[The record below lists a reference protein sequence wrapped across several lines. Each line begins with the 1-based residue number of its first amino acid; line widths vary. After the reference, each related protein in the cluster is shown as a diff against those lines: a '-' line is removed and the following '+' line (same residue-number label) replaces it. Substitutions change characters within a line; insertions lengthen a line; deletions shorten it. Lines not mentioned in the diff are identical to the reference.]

1 MIQYRVRLASLNRH
15 HFEVSCRV
23 ANPAPGQRFSLPSWT
38 PGSYLL
44 REYAR
49 HVVAIRATSDG
60 SPVPLEKVSKSSWQ
74 CGGAGAELTVTAE
87 VFALDRSVRGAYL
100 DSKRGYFNGVCLFLA
115 PEGRDAD
122 PVEVVLERPGDP
134 RARGWR
140 VATAMQAVEV
150 DDDGFGR
157 YRAENYDELID
168 HPFEI
173 GDFAEVE
180 FEAAGVPHRLVI
192 AGRHQTDMDRIAADL
207 ARLCEAQIGFFGLP
221 APFRRYLFL
230 GYAAGRGRGGLEHR
244 ASSSLIFSRD
254 NLPVRGHDAV
264 SENYRNFL
272 SLCSHEYF
280 HAWNVKRIKPGAFSP
295 YRLDRRSHTRLLWVV
310 EGITSYYEDVL
321 LLRSG
326 LIDAAAYL
334 RSLGKK
340 LTRVYQTPGRLRQS
354 LSEASFEAWD
364 KYYKPE
370 VNFLNANVN
379 YYGKGALAA
388 LALDLTLRRES
399 ATTLDQVMRE
409 LWKRYGKSDEGMPE
423 TAFEQLVQDLSGL
436 DLTEFFDTAVRG
448 TDDLPLA
455 ELMADF
461 GVTLEFRRNKRFG
474 RAGGGTGAA
483 AAPPLELGI
492 RFRPHGAGLE
502 VAVVMADGP
511 AERAG
516 VSPGDI
522 LIAIDGLLLS
532 EKNLLARLARFEA
545 GQTVRISGFRDEEL
559 LEFPLTL
566 GEAARE
572 TCVLGLADRPDADAL
587 TRRTGW
593 LGT

>member
-1 MIQYRVRLASLNRH
+1 MIRYRVRLASLNRH
-15 HFEVSCRV
+15 HFEVSCRI
-23 ANPAPGQRFSLPSWT
+23 ANPARGQRFSLPSWT

-49 HVVAIRATSDG
+49 HITAIRATSDG
-60 SPVPLEKVSKSSWQ
+60 SRAPLEKVSKSSWQ
-74 CGGAGAELTVTAE
+74 CDAAGSELTVTAE

-100 DSKRGYFNGVCLFLA
+100 DTRRGYFNGVCLFLA
-115 PEGRDAD
+115 PEGLEAD
-122 PVEVVLERPGDP
+122 PVEVVLERPEDP
-134 RARGWR
+134 RATGWR

-150 DDDGFGR
+150 DADGFGR

-173 GDFAEVE
+173 GDFADVD
-180 FEAAGVPHRLVI
+180 FQAGGVPHRLII
-192 AGRHQTDMDRIAADL
+192 AGRHETDMDRVATDL
-207 ARLCEAQIGFFGLP
+207 ARLCDAHIEFFGPP

-244 ASSSLIFSRD
+244 ASSSLMFSRD
-254 NLPVRGHDAV
+254 SLPVPGHYTV
-264 SENYRNFL
+264 SESYRDFL

-280 HAWNVKRIKPGAFSP
+280 HAWNVKRIKPAAFSP

-310 EGITSYYEDVL
+310 EGVTSYYEDVL

-379 YYGKGALAA
+379 YYGKGALTA

-399 ATTLDQVMRE
+399 GETLDAVMRE
-409 LWKRYGKSDEGMPE
+409 LWKRYGEADEGMPE
-423 TAFEQLVQDLSGL
+423 TAFEELVQAMSGL
-436 DLTEFFDTAVRG
+436 DLREFFESAVRG
-448 TDDLPLA
+448 TQDLPLA
-455 ELMADF
+455 ELMTEF
-461 GVTLEFRRNKRFG
+461 GVNMELRRDKRFG
-474 RAGGGTGAA
+474 RVGSGVGKT

-516 VSPGDI
+516 VSPGDV
-522 LIAIDGLLLS
+522 LIAIDGLMLS
-532 EKNLLARLARFEA
+532 EKNLLQRLARYKA

-559 LEFPLTL
+559 LEFPVTL
-566 GEAARE
+566 GEAAQE
-572 TCVLGLADRPDADAL
+572 TCVLSLADKPDADAL
-587 TRRTGW
+587 SRRQAW
-593 LGT
+593 LGC

>member
-23 ANPAPGQRFSLPSWT
+23 ANPAPEQRFSLPSWT

-49 HVVAIRATSDG
+49 HVVAIRAASDG
-60 SPVPLEKVSKSSWQ
+60 SPAPLEKVSKSSWQ
-74 CGGAGAELTVTAE
+74 TDEAGAELTVTAE

-100 DSKRGYFNGVCLFLA
+100 DAKRGYFNGVCLFLA
-115 PEGRDAD
+115 PEGLEAD
-122 PVEVVLERPGDP
+122 PAEVVLERPKDP
-134 RARGWR
+134 RATGWR

-254 NLPVRGHDAV
+254 NLPVRGQGAV

-280 HAWNVKRIKPGAFSP
+280 HAWNVKRIKPRAFSP

-310 EGITSYYEDVL
+310 EGVTSYYEDVL

-399 ATTLDQVMRE
+399 ATTLDEVMRE
-409 LWKRYGKSDEGMPE
+409 LWKRYGQSGEGMPE

-436 DLTEFFDTAVRG
+436 DLTEFFDAAVRG

-461 GVTLEFRRNKRFG
+461 GVTLAFRRDKRFG
-474 RAGGGTGAA
+474 RAGGGAGAA

-502 VAVVMADGP
+502 VAVVTADGP

-522 LIAIDGLLLS
+522 LIAIDGLMLS
-532 EKNLLARLARFEA
+532 EKNLLGRLARFEA
-545 GQTVRISGFRDEEL
+545 GQTVRINGFRDEEL

-566 GEAARE
+566 AEAARE
-572 TCVLGLADRPDADAL
+572 TCVLGLADKPDADAL
-587 TRRTGW
+587 TRRIGW

>member
-1 MIQYRVRLASLNRH
+1 MIRYRIRLASLDRH
-15 HFEVSCRV
+15 HFEVGCRV

-49 HVVAIRATSDG
+49 HVTAIRATSDG
-60 SPVPLEKVSKSSWQ
+60 SRASLEKVSKSSWQ
-74 CGGAGAELTVTAE
+74 CDDAGSELTVTAE

-100 DSKRGYFNGVCLFLA
+100 DARRGYFNGVCLFLA
-115 PEGRDAD
+115 PEGRETD

-150 DDDGFGR
+150 DADGFGR

-173 GDFAEVE
+173 GDFAEVQ
-180 FEAAGVPHRLVI
+180 FQAGRVPHRLII
-192 AGRHQTDMDRIAADL
+192 AGRHQTDMDRIAGDL
-207 ARLCEAQIGFFGLP
+207 TKLCEAHIEFFGAP

-230 GYAAGRGRGGLEHR
+230 GYAVGRGQGGLEHR
-244 ASSSLIFSRD
+244 ASSSLMFPRD

-264 SENYRNFL
+264 TENYQRFL

-280 HAWNVKRIKPGAFSP
+280 HAWNVKRIKPSAFSP

-310 EGITSYYEDVL
+310 EGVTAYYEDVL

-340 LTRVYQTPGRLRQS
+340 LTRIYQTPGRLRQS
-354 LSEASFEAWD
+354 LSEASFDAWD
-364 KYYKPE
+364 KFYKPE
-370 VNFLNANVN
+370 VNFPNANVN
-379 YYGKGALAA
+379 YYVKGALAA
-388 LALDLTLRRES
+388 LALDLTLRKES
-399 ATTLDQVMRE
+399 DATLDTVMRE
-409 LWKRYGKSDEGMPE
+409 LWERYGSADEGVPE
-423 TAFEQLVQDLSGL
+423 AAFEQLVQDVSGL
-436 DLTEFFDTAVRG
+436 DLTDFFSTAVRG
-448 TDDLPLA
+448 TEDLPLA
-455 ELMADF
+455 ALMADF
-461 GVTLEFRRNKRFG
+461 GVKMELRRDKRFG
-474 RAGGGTGAA
+474 RAGSGANKT

-522 LIAIDGLLLS
+522 LIAIDGLMLT
-532 EKNLLARLARFEA
+532 EQNLLKRLARFEA

-559 LEFPLTL
+559 LEFPVTL
-566 GEAARE
+566 AEAARE
-572 TCVLGLADRPDADAL
+572 TCVLSLADKPDADAL
-587 TRRTGW
+587 LRRLAW
-593 LGT
+593 LGG

>member
-1 MIQYRVRLASLNRH
+1 MIQYRVRLAGLNSH

-49 HVVAIRATSDG
+49 HVAAIRATSDG
-60 SPVPLEKVSKSSWQ
+60 RPAPLEKVSKSSWQ
-74 CGGAGAELTVTAE
+74 CGEAGAELTVTAE
-87 VFALDRSVRGAYL
+87 VFALDRSVRGSFL
-100 DSKRGYFNGVCLFLA
+100 DGKRGYFNGACLFLA
-115 PEGRDAD
+115 PEGLEAD

-134 RARGWR
+134 RAGGWR
-140 VATAMQAVEV
+140 VATAMRAVEV
-150 DDDGFGR
+150 DADGFGR

-173 GDFAEVE
+173 GEFAEVE

-207 ARLCEAQIGFFGLP
+207 ARLCETQIEFFGRP

-244 ASSSLIFSRD
+244 ASSSLIFLRD
-254 NLPVRGHDAV
+254 NLPARGHDAV
-264 SENYRNFL
+264 SESYRNFL

-280 HAWNVKRIKPGAFSP
+280 HAWNVKRIKPRAFTP
-295 YRLDRRSHTRLLWVV
+295 YRLDRRNHTRMLWVV
-310 EGITSYYEDVL
+310 EGVTSYYEDVM

-370 VNFLNANVN
+370 VNFLNDNVN
-379 YYGKGALAA
+379 YYTKGALVA

-399 ATTLDQVMRE
+399 ATTLDEVMRE
-409 LWKRYGKSDEGMPE
+409 LWKRYGKSGEGMPE
-423 TAFEQLVQDLSGL
+423 SAFEQLVQDLSGL
-436 DLTEFFDTAVRG
+436 DLTEFFDAAVRG
-448 TDDLPLA
+448 TADLPLA

-461 GVTLEFRRNKRFG
+461 GVNLELRPDKRFG
-474 RAGGGTGAA
+474 RAASGAGKTA
-483 AAPPLELGI
+483 PPPLELGI
-492 RFRPHGAGLE
+492 RFRPHGAGLD
-502 VAVVMADGP
+502 VAVVMAGGP

-522 LIAIDGLLLS
+522 LIAIDGLMLS
-532 EKNLLARLARFEA
+532 EKNLPARLARCKA

-559 LEFPLTL
+559 LEFPVTL
-566 GEAARE
+566 AEAARE
-572 TCVLGLADRPDADAL
+572 TCVLGLADKPDAGAL
-587 TRRTGW
+587 TRRIGW

>member
-1 MIQYRVRLASLNRH
+1 MIRYRVRLASLNRH

-23 ANPAPGQRFSLPSWT
+23 ANPAPGQRFTLPSWT

-49 HVVAIRATSDG
+49 HVTAIRATSDG
-60 SPVPLEKVSKSSWQ
+60 SRAPLEKVSKSSWQ
-74 CGGAGAELTVTAE
+74 CDAAGSELTVTAE
-87 VFALDRSVRGAYL
+87 VFALDRSVRGAFL
-100 DSKRGYFNGVCLFLA
+100 DAQRGYFNGVCLFLA
-115 PEGRDAD
+115 PEGLEAA
-122 PVEVVLERPGDP
+122 PVEVVLERPDDP
-134 RARGWR
+134 RASGWR

-150 DDDGFGR
+150 DADGFGR
-157 YRAENYDELID
+157 YLADNYDELID

-173 GDFAEVE
+173 GDFAEVD
-180 FEAAGVPHRLVI
+180 FQAGGVPHRLIV
-192 AGRHQTDMDRIAADL
+192 AGRHRTDMNRIAGDL
-207 ARLCEAQIGFFGLP
+207 TKLCEAQIEFFGPP
-221 APFRRYLFL
+221 APFPQYLFL
-230 GYAAGRGRGGLEHR
+230 GYASGRGRGGLEHR
-244 ASSSLIFSRD
+244 ASSSLMFSRD
-254 NLPVRGHDAV
+254 NLPVPGHDTV
-264 SENYRNFL
+264 SDSYKDFL

-280 HAWNVKRIKPGAFSP
+280 HAWNVKRIKPRAFSP

-310 EGITSYYEDVL
+310 EGVTSYYEDVL

-334 RSLGKK
+334 RNLGKK

-388 LALDLTLRRES
+388 LALDLTLRKES
-399 ATTLDQVMRE
+399 GATLDAVMRE
-409 LWKRYGKSDEGMPE
+409 LWKRYGKAGEGMLE
-423 TAFEQLVQDLSGL
+423 TAFEELVQELSGL
-436 DLTEFFDTAVRG
+436 DLAEFFATAVRG
-448 TDDLPLA
+448 TEDLPLA
-455 ELMADF
+455 ALMADF
-461 GVTLEFRRNKRFG
+461 GVNMELRRDKRFG
-474 RAGGGTGAA
+474 RAGRDVGKT

-511 AERAG
+511 AEQAG

-522 LIAIDGLLLS
+522 LIAIDGLMLS
-532 EKNLLARLARFEA
+532 EKNLLQRLARFEA

-559 LEFPLTL
+559 LEFPVTL
-566 GEAARE
+566 AAAARE
-572 TCVLGLADRPDADAL
+572 TCVLGLADKPDADAL
-587 TRRTGW
+587 ARRQAW
-593 LGT
+593 LGY